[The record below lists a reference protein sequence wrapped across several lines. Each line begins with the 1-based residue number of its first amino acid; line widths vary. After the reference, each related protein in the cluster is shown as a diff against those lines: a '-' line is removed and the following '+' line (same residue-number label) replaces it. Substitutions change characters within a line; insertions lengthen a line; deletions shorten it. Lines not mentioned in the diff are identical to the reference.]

1 MSFPVPLPAA
11 GVPTSTVFHVHLRQN
26 GKFYGLY
33 SFVEQV
39 DEVFLKRHGLDP
51 HGSLYKA
58 SHWKY
63 RQALGVQTLIQVNM
77 LTEKHQHVADTQAL
91 IGRLYLPMSQKGAH
105 SFTSPITD
113 SVVGPFD
120 QCLLSNLRAPD
131 AKLPCPWASPDWPW
145 AWQAPALGWPYCPQ
159 IYRKTLGDEKNW
171 SNLWHFTQGIN
182 QDDPAKKFEFLMNH
196 LSVPHVVN
204 ELAAEAVMLQ
214 QVRIRAVSDL

>member
-1 MSFPVPLPAA
+1 MGIIAWSLQSLPLGMSLRLELPCGAPVGCDVVPHNPL
-11 GVPTSTVFHVHLRQN
+11 VHTT
-26 GKFYGLY
+26 GL
-33 SFVEQV
+33 
-39 DEVFLKRHGLDP
+39 
-51 HGSLYKA
+51 A
-58 SHWKY
+58 
-63 RQALGVQTLIQVNM
+63 
-77 LTEKHQHVADTQAL
+77 
-91 IGRLYLPMSQKGAH
+91 
-105 SFTSPITD
+105 PITD